1 MFTQTLYSI
10 NLKWWAKL
18 KLLQRIFV
26 VEEHLNFIL
35 IKIRYQTFF
44 QVCHTLREF
53 RETQK
58 IFKLKK
64 ISGKLRETQGISG
77 NFDLFLNPG
86 KLREVLIFSKKFR
99 EVLRFKNP

>member
-53 RETQK
+53 RETQGV
-58 IFKLKK
+58 FKLKK
-64 ISGKLRETQGISG
+64 ISG
-77 NFDLFLNPG
+77 NFDLFF

-99 EVLRFKNP
+99 EIFKFKNLKIFFCDI